1 MSLHLTG
8 GFDNINNWR
17 KEGLWHIKMR
27 GARKYD
33 ILLNSAKEH
42 ILVTVL
48 TYSSHHTV
56 IPPTSFTYLKMFS
69 ILFGIIYLR
78 FGSKK
83 HVQPFPPQARR
94 RPKQSSDLQK
104 HKLIHLSI
112 TTQRFLIAT

>member
-8 GFDNINNWR
+8 GFDNIGNWR
-17 KEGLWHIKMR
+17 KEGLWNIKMR
-27 GARKYD
+27 GARKDD
-33 ILLNSAKEH
+33 IILNSAKQH
-42 ILVTVL
+42 KLVPVV

-56 IPPTSFTYLKMFS
+56 SPSNIFTCLKMFS